1 MNSSQNNQWTVVD
14 DDDDNDLEY
23 LFGFRAKQVHTE
35 TTGSNNKNIAAT
47 VVEDSTTLSTSSK
60 GRVNFDSWK
69 EKMDENIRKNNDNDG
84 IKFIEIDKITME
96 PAVKLIRLDEIT
108 DAEVDD
114 MEAELFQKYTAN
126 EYVRDDSDNELD
138 GTKDNSNKKEIVEG
152 VEEDEEEK
160 NYYELYDT
168 DEEEEEGTL

>member
-1 MNSSQNNQWTVVD
+1 
-14 DDDDNDLEY
+14 
-23 LFGFRAKQVHTE
+23 
-35 TTGSNNKNIAAT
+35 
-47 VVEDSTTLSTSSK
+47 
-60 GRVNFDSWK
+60 
-69 EKMDENIRKNNDNDG
+69 
-84 IKFIEIDKITME
+84 ME

-138 GTKDNSNKKEIVEG
+138 GTKDNSNKEIVEG